1 MHTPIVKIQNIFY
14 TFGVIFIFAAVWY
27 FAKEF
32 INSLPNPIKLILLI
46 TSVVIAFVIAELLR
60 ERKI

>member
-1 MHTPIVKIQNIFY
+1 MKIQNIFY

-32 INSLPNPIKLILLI
+32 IASLPNAIKTMLLI
-46 TSVVIAFVIAELLR
+46 TSIIVTFVIAEVLR
-60 ERKI
+60 EREI